1 MSTVAERTINLS
13 FTIHPV
19 QKTVYPLIAECFV
32 EARGADYYSA
42 EYYDAGWLESNIE
55 LFAAFNGTGELVGAA
70 GLTQGLFN
78 DEKTTGCLLTIRPGF
93 TGYGI
98 AKRLIKHFSDVLHRR
113 EARVVKGQVVTL
125 HIGVQRIVESFGWIA
140 TGFLPGARH
149 GKNALV
155 LYTGKLSKDVLLKDS
170 LLKDNAGK
178 LYIHPDISGLAEPI
192 YNSLGVKVDI
202 QNTGQ
207 CGETCISRLHDTH
220 NRTLYIHATECGAGF
235 VRELHELQ
243 ELHELHELQERSIVV
258 LNLNDP
264 SAIFG
269 YEALRSAGYRFCGFD
284 PLGQYEHAIFYN
296 TVFNGDM
303 QMTEQV
309 KILKQEVDSI

>member
-1 MSTVAERTINLS
+1 LS
-13 FTIHPV
+13 FPIHPV

-55 LFAAFNGTGELVGAA
+55 LFAAFNGTGELVGTA
-70 GLTQGLFN
+70 GLTHGLFN

-113 EARVVKGQVVTL
+113 DSRVVKGQVVTL
-125 HIGVQRIVESFGWIA
+125 HDGVQRIVEKAGWIA

-155 LYTGKLSKDVLLKDS
+155 LYTGNLSKE
-170 LLKDNAGK
+170 NAGS
-178 LYIHPDISGLAEPI
+178 LYVHPDIAGLAEQI
-192 YNSLGVKVDI
+192 YDSLGVKVNI

-207 CGETCISRLHDTH
+207 CGQTRINRFHDTH

-235 VRELHELQ
+235 NHELR
-243 ELHELHELQERSIVV
+243 ERSIVV

-264 SAIFG
+264 SAIYG
-269 YEALRSAGYRFCGFD
+269 YEALRSAGYCFCGFD

-303 QMTEQV
+303 QMSEQV